1 MTDDP
6 WFQFMQSL
14 SAPQGHALRDIQAFD
29 HDQLEFTHTY
39 IQWLFPLPEVSTINP
54 EAPVLTALHCE
65 AVAISPLLKKQIG
78 INLDLMLRHWGIQR
92 QAVDFIKAANF
103 DTQSVLWLTE
113 FDHNHLRITRVL
125 AFLAMTG
132 FGVVAERLYTFFHAR
147 LQDELYNKI
156 GALKY
161 WRDAIRRSPPPV

>member
-1 MTDDP
+1 MVP
-6 WFQFMQSL
+6 V
-14 SAPQGHALRDIQAFD
+14 HAVPECASGARTTR
-29 HDQLEFTHTY
+29 HSGVRSDQLEFTHTY

>member
-6 WFQFMQSL
+6 WLQFMQSL

-39 IQWLFPLPEVSTINP
+39 IQWLFPLPEASTINP

-78 INLDLMLRHWGIQR
+78 INLDLMLGHWGIQR
-92 QAVDFIKAANF
+92 QAVDFLKAANF

-132 FGVVAERLYTFFHAR
+132 FGVVAERLYTFLHAR
-147 LQDELYNKI
+147 LQDELYNRI

-161 WRDAIRRSPPPV
+161 WRDAIRRSPPAV